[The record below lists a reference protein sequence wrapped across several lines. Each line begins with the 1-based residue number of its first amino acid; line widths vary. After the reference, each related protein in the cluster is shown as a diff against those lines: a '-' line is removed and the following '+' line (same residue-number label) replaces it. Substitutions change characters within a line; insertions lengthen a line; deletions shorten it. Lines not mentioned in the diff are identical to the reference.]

1 MLTVEQ
7 IKDVL
12 VDIVMLLLPL
22 ILILDLEHAKLISN
36 VIMDR
41 DALMVTALFKL
52 SLHLLLGLVLVN
64 LILTVSTIKDA

>member
-1 MLTVEQ
+1 MLIVEQ

-41 DALMVTALFKL
+41 DVLMGTVLFKP
-52 SLHLLLGLVLVN
+52 SLQLLLGLVLVN

>member
-1 MLTVEQ
+1 MLIVEQ

-22 ILILDLEHAKLISN
+22 ILILDLEHVKLISN

-52 SLHLLLGLVLVN
+52 SLQLLLGLVLVN